1 MNDRKD
7 REIIQVA
14 LDTTLS
20 GLQDDPWLVQK
31 VLDDAK
37 GEVKVKKK
45 WSAAMILVMVLI
57 LIAAIAVASV
67 VLKEYYEKAF
77 STQNEK
83 GYYQQWAL
91 TDKIAL
97 IDRMVKNDFDID
109 HEMVAKLSD
118 TTLSENEKNAL
129 ADAIVIGY
137 YGEGHDGALSV
148 VNMMEK
154 DMGEVSSWSLEDKA
168 WVSEQQQQG
177 QYANI
182 EEIHILPQE
191 GDITPEQAIA
201 KANQLLCEQ
210 YDISEDEVASYR
222 VTLDLMQLT
231 DDSSAPS
238 KKQGV
243 YQIAYYTPFSDVHPY
258 SVLLT
263 VEGDF
268 LHSSRPY
275 GMERDIND
283 IFSAATEHFS
293 TPQEKAEFSMKWA
306 ATIKEAVDNGEDVWS
321 YYLHLSSIDYI
332 SPDER
337 FLDQETALANVEASI
352 CSTLGWDYEQL
363 KRYSPFISLR
373 RTEKGDKSAEQAI
386 WFFKYIVDAQNIEM
400 YWDQQIP
407 WGVNVAVD
415 ARTGKV
421 MLIEETTKNEPFS
434 EYNE

>member
-1 MNDRKD
+1 MYLFISSSKD
-7 REIIQVA
+7 
-14 LDTTLS
+14 
-20 GLQDDPWLVQK
+20 
-31 VLDDAK
+31 
-37 GEVKVKKK
+37 
-45 WSAAMILVMVLI
+45 
-57 LIAAIAVASV
+57 
-67 VLKEYYEKAF
+67 
-77 STQNEK
+77 
-83 GYYQQWAL
+83 
-91 TDKIAL
+91 
-97 IDRMVKNDFDID
+97 
-109 HEMVAKLSD
+109 
-118 TTLSENEKNAL
+118 TLSENEKNAL

-258 SVLLT
+258 CVLLT

-337 FLDQETALANVEASI
+337 FLDQETALENAEASI

-407 WGVNVAVD
+407 WGVNVVVD